1 MKPILKKLEI
11 LIVNILTIFVVNT
24 GICLAGQDSPY
35 DQAQGTSGDSY
46 RAKQQAEIKN
56 YEAAKE
62 DAQMGF
68 DTKRSSNLGHGNY
81 YIPEP
86 KPVIEKKQE

>member
-1 MKPILKKLEI
+1 MKTLLKKLSI
-11 LIVNILTIFVVNT
+11 SIVSVLIVFAGTA
-24 GICLAGQDSPY
+24 GMCLAGQDSPY

-46 RAKQQAEIKN
+46 RAKQEAEAGN
-56 YEAAKE
+56 YENARR

-86 KPVIEKKQE
+86 KPVIEKNR